1 MQFSLKN
8 KFLIPTVLVIIIG
21 MGLTTA
27 ISYMKSKNALTEV
40 ITDQITRITESVV
53 SGMDRWMGERKLDVS
68 SWSRQALYRM
78 SVMNSYMGKNA
89 RRSANPEL
97 SELTKTY
104 KYYENICIANTNGE
118 IVVASDVGLIGK
130 NVADHKYFQEAS
142 EGNVFLSD
150 VAESGETGNRVITI
164 ASPIRNKDE
173 ITGVLFGLIQLD
185 YLNGQFADSVKV
197 GKTGYA
203 YMFKEDGTI
212 IAHPDKSKIL
222 KFNIGDSDFGREMT
236 EKDEGLIFYVL
247 NGAVKMTA
255 FKTYDELGWIVGVS
269 VDCAEIFDPVKNL
282 GYINLA
288 VAVIVVLLIV
298 IVILILVH
306 TTVKPINMI
315 VEGLTKA
322 ASQVSSVSAQ
332 MASASRSLAE
342 DASEQTSSIEETY
355 STLEEVSSMT
365 RQNANHASQADDM
378 MNDTNQNVVRAS
390 EFMSELAASI
400 NEISE
405 SGEETFKI
413 IGTIDEIAFQT
424 NLLALNAAI
433 EAARAGESGVGF
445 AVVAEEVRNLAMRSA
460 TEAGNTSVL
469 LEGIVKKVRDG
480 SELVVKTNEAFTL
493 VAESSGSTG
502 QLVGEIAASSSE
514 QAKGI
519 EQVNNSSAEMERVTQ
534 RNAASAEE
542 FASASEKMSIEAERM
557 KGFVDKLA
565 GLVGKRPKGNG

>member
-1 MQFSLKN
+1 M
-8 KFLIPTVLVIIIG
+8 
-21 MGLTTA
+21 
-27 ISYMKSKNALTEV
+27 

-53 SGMDRWMGERKLDVS
+53 SGMDSWMGERKLDVS

-97 SELTKTY
+97 SQLTETY
-104 KYYENICIANTNGE
+104 KYYESICIANTNGE
-118 IVVASDVGLIGK
+118 IVVASDAGLIGK
-130 NVADHKYFQEAS
+130 NVAGHKYFQEAS
-142 EGNVFLSD
+142 EGNIFLSD
-150 VAESGETGNRVITI
+150 VAESWETGNRVITI
-164 ASPIRNKDE
+164 SSPIRNKDE
-173 ITGVLFGLIQLD
+173 ITGVIFGLIQLD
-185 YLNGQFADSVKV
+185 YLSRQFVDPVKV

-222 KFNIGDSDFGREMT
+222 KLTIGDSDFGREMT
-236 EKDEGLIFYVL
+236 KKDKGLIFHLL

-255 FKTYDELGWIVGVS
+255 FKKYDELGWIVGVS
-269 VDCAEIFDPVKNL
+269 VDCAEIFDPVKSL
-282 GYINLA
+282 GYVNLA
-288 VAVIVVLLIV
+288 VAAIVVLLIV

-306 TTVKPINMI
+306 ATVKPINMI

-332 MASASRSLAE
+332 MASASQSLAK
-342 DASEQTSSIEETY
+342 DASEQASSIEETY
-355 STLEEVSSMT
+355 STLEEMSSMT
-365 RQNANHASQADDM
+365 RQNANHANQADNM
-378 MNDTNQNVVRAS
+378 MNETNRNVVRAS
-390 EFMSELAASI
+390 EFMSELAASM
-400 NEISE
+400 NEISD

-433 EAARAGESGVGF
+433 EAARAGESGAGF
-445 AVVAEEVRNLAMRSA
+445 AVVSEEVRNLAMRSA
-460 TEAGNTSVL
+460 AEAGNTSVL
-469 LEGIVKKVRDG
+469 LEGIVKKVKDG
-480 SELVVKTNEAFTL
+480 SELVVRTKEAFTL
-493 VAESSGSTG
+493 VAESSDSTG

-534 RNAASAEE
+534 RNAANAEE
-542 FASASEKMSIEAERM
+542 FASASENMSIEAERM

-565 GLVGKRPKGNG
+565 ALVGNRPKDND